1 MKAIVNVN
9 ENWGIGLDG
18 ELLEFIPDDMK
29 FFRETTK
36 EKIVVMGRRTLL
48 SFPGGHPL
56 KNRINI
62 VLTSDKTSIDGKM
75 MDEINLDT
83 TKRTRLIIAE
93 SMDEVLELL
102 RLYNTDDVYIIGGEK
117 VYREFLPYCSEALV
131 TINDSKKQADTFFPN
146 LNELPN
152 WKLQR
157 EGAEHIREGVH
168 YRFTTYINT
177 DFEER

>member
-9 ENWGIGLDG
+9 ESWGIGFDG
-18 ELLEFIPDDMK
+18 ELLEFIPEDMR

-36 EKIVVMGRRTLL
+36 EKIVVMGRKTLL

-56 KNRINI
+56 KNRTNI
-62 VLTSDKTSIDGKM
+62 VLTSDKSSIDGSM

-93 SMDEVLELL
+93 SMEEVLDLL

-131 TINDSKKQADTFFPN
+131 TINNSTKQADSFFPD
-146 LNELPN
+146 LNRLPN
-152 WKLQR
+152 WKLLR
-157 EGAEHIREGVH
+157 EGQKYTHEGIQ